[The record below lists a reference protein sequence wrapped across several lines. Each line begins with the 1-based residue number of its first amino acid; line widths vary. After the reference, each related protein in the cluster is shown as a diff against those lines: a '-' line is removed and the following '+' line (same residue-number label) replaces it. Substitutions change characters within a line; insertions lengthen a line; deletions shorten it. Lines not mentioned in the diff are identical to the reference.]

1 MEETRKRKL
10 DGGNQMEETRWM
22 KQDIE
27 NKKEKL
33 DGGNKI
39 EKTRQSKLNG

>member
-1 MEETRKRKL
+1 MMKL
-10 DGGNQMEETRWM
+10 DGGNQMDETRWM
-22 KQDIE
+22 NQDIE